1 MSTELFAKI
10 AKELQNYTDLVALH
24 LMGDPLTLSNLH
36 DYLDICHEN
45 RLQVE
50 LTTSG
55 FYISNVSSG
64 TLFHPAVRIA

>member
-1 MSTELFAKI
+1 
-10 AKELQNYTDLVALH
+10 LH

-55 FYISNVSSG
+55 FYLSNVSSG